1 MRKAGKTAEKG
12 KRICVPRVR
21 AWPLFALL
29 AAAPVLPLES
39 PQQDFGDTV
48 SVVNSFVRV
57 LMPAGE
63 SPPWP
68 SELELRWHGK
78 SQRIVRI
85 VGGPLATL
93 ELGIA
98 VDESGSVYGLARD
111 LRRVALGVM
120 EGSVGEQDR
129 TFLLGFGG
137 RGEVLAEGRGEVDRV
152 LAKLP
157 TAPRAGATAF
167 FDSLVAAIDHFD
179 NTDPRA
185 GLLAVSDGC
194 DSSSLRPK
202 GRLARDW
209 AALRSIPIFLVRP
222 SDAACELTACR
233 EVEAGGWEC
242 HAMTKGPS
250 GPHWGRGLLE
260 ESADRPIS
268 IEAMSNERSRFVNLI
283 RGDGGGDYIPGRDG
297 DLGSIL
303 TSILAVL
310 SRQWMIVFEPS
321 SNAVDPARVSVT
333 LVRDGRRIRLR

>member
-152 LAKLP
+152 LSKLP

-167 FDSLVAAIDHFD
+167 FDSLVAAIDQIVDVDVVHHLGGELATGAA
-179 NTDPRA
+179 NGVVAAEIQLVEHDPQRVVWSRTKMRE
-185 GLLAVSDGC
+185 GPRCSTSVFRPLLIVS
-194 DSSSLRPK
+194 
-202 GRLARDW
+202 
-209 AALRSIPIFLVRP
+209 
-222 SDAACELTACR
+222 
-233 EVEAGGWEC
+233 
-242 HAMTKGPS
+242 
-250 GPHWGRGLLE
+250 
-260 ESADRPIS
+260 
-268 IEAMSNERSRFVNLI
+268 
-283 RGDGGGDYIPGRDG
+283 
-297 DLGSIL
+297 
-303 TSILAVL
+303 
-310 SRQWMIVFEPS
+310 
-321 SNAVDPARVSVT
+321 
-333 LVRDGRRIRLR
+333 